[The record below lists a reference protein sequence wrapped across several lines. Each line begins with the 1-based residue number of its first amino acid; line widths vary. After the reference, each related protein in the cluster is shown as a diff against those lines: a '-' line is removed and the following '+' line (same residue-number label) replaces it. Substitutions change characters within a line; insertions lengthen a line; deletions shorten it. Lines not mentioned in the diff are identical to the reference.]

1 MTGHPPEGPPPGP
14 PPGPPA
20 GPPPYGAA
28 QPLRPDEERLWATLG
43 HLGALLLG
51 VVAPL
56 VVYLVFKDR
65 SRWVADTSREAL
77 NFNISYLLYLLVAG
91 AMMLVLVGFLV
102 FPVVLVAYYV
112 FVIIGGVK
120 TANGELYRFPLIFR
134 LVT

>member
-1 MTGHPPEGPPPGP
+1 MTTPPPEGPPPGP
-14 PPGPPA
+14 PPGPP
-20 GPPPYGAA
+20 GPPLPGAA

-51 VVAPL
+51 FLAPL
-56 VVYLVFKDR
+56 VVYLVLKDR

-77 NFNISYLLYLLVAG
+77 NFNLSYLLYLLVSA
-91 AMMLVLVGFLV
+91 ALMVVLVGFVV

-112 FVIIGGVK
+112 FVIVGGVK
-120 TANGELYRFPLIFR
+120 TANGELYRFPLILR